1 MSHST
6 QASSLSPQS
15 FSEGDWVFIH
25 PQKVFG
31 KIIETTSLWG
41 NTSFRI
47 WLPSSDSVVR
57 VDASAL
63 SPAQSSVLSTHHLT
77 YLAAAARVADA
88 LTQDVLL
95 APIESSVIPLPHQI
109 RALSRAISNDRV
121 RYLLADEVGLG
132 KTIEAGLI
140 MRELKLRGLVR
151 RTLVI
156 APKGLVTQWLAEM
169 AVHFNE
175 RFHPIMS
182 EDYRSLKRISAIYR
196 TEERGLRT
204 EFETTDSALR
214 AAKSNPFRAFDQI
227 VVSMDSVKPP
237 SGTGGAARER
247 FEDLISAGWDLVI
260 VDEAHRLGGSTD
272 QVARYKL
279 GQGLAEAA
287 PYLLLLSAT
296 PHQGKTDAFH
306 RLISVVDAQA
316 FPDVSSVTKERVQ
329 PYVIRTEKRRAID
342 ANGNPLFKP
351 RITELFPVKWD
362 CRLRNGE
369 TEIRG
374 NGDFAASPLHP
385 VSDSP
390 YVGRH
395 AAQRILY
402 EAVTE
407 YVREGYNQAMREKR
421 SYIGFLMI
429 LMQRLVVS
437 STRAIRTTLERR
449 LEALEAPQEQLTLF
463 PMVSEEDWADL
474 DGQEQMDTLLKTRLK
489 ALKNERAEVKLL
501 LEAARRCEAQGPDA
515 KAEAL
520 LDWIYRLQ
528 AEEGDPDLK
537 VLVFTEF
544 VPTQEMLYEFLTER
558 GFEVVC
564 LNGSM
569 DMEER
574 KRVQDAFAKDA
585 RILISTDAG
594 GEGLNLQFCHVVINY
609 DIPWNPMRLEQ
620 RIGRVD
626 RIGQTH
632 TVRAIN
638 FVFEDSVE
646 HRVREVLEEKLAVIF
661 EEFGIDKTG
670 DVLDS
675 AQAEKIFTEL
685 FMEAILYPDLP
696 APRPNTFY
704 VYAIQC
710 GDGSLY
716 IGQTNDIRDRWQ
728 RHQTGQVSWT
738 KSRLP
743 LKLIHYEE
751 CSSREEAVEREK
763 YLKTTNGRREL
774 KKLIAE
780 GRARQAGVVETKVDE
795 VLKSIQEQ
803 ARESRQS
810 ASVLGSTE
818 DLDPREAQR
827 LLAHPL
833 PHWVER
839 MTVSYLQAHGGKAER
854 KNGAWDLTWPNGERL
869 TNVVFTSKEAE
880 EKPLSRHVTLED
892 PKVRGLA
899 MRLPPFAPGQPVPV
913 ITLPGLAPEI
923 MGFWSLWRISI
934 STADLPG
941 RQTGWNR
948 RRIMPLFLAD
958 DGRVFAPTA
967 RHIWDQLLTT
977 PPTILRH
984 LDIETSHQAF
994 EQLREAAERQG
1005 KTIYDELVQA
1015 HRERLA
1021 REREKGEYA
1030 FAARRRA
1037 IERIGLPQ
1045 VRNHRLSLLEQEEER
1060 FREQLERRAQILPEM
1075 APLLLVRVE
1084 GRSAKR

>member
-1 MSHST
+1 MRD
-6 QASSLSPQS
+6 
-15 FSEGDWVFIH
+15 GDWCYSPEHGELCRV
-25 PQKVFG
+25 
-31 KIIETTSLWG
+31 IETQTLWG
-41 NTSFRI
+41 ETVCRV
-47 WLPSSDSVVR
+47 WLPGKDTVVR
-57 VDASAL
+57 LTATHLRPVHEASVGTVDGIAC
-63 SPAQSSVLSTHHLT
+63 
-77 YLAAAARVADA
+77 LAAAARVADA

-156 APKGLVTQWLAEM
+156 APKGLVTQWVAEM
-169 AVHFNE
+169 RTHFGEEFRLLIPSDFSAYRRIAQEDNLWQS
-175 RFHPIMS
+175 HP
-182 EDYRSLKRISAIYR
+182 
-196 TEERGLRT
+196 
-204 EFETTDSALR
+204 
-214 AAKSNPFRAFDQI
+214 Q
-227 VVSMDSVKPP
+227 VVCPMDSVKPLD
-237 SGTGGAARER
+237 SRRGWSRDQVAAYNRER

-296 PHQGKTDAFH
+296 PHQGKTDHFR
-306 RLISVVDAQA
+306 RLLSLLDPEA
-316 FPDVSSVTKERVQ
+316 FPDEESVSKERVQ

-342 ANGNPLFKP
+342 AQGKPLFKP
-351 RITELFPVKWD
+351 RRTEL
-362 CRLRNGE
+362 
-369 TEIRG
+369 
-374 NGDFAASPLHP
+374 AP
-385 VSDSP
+385 VSWED
-390 YVGRH
+390 RH
-395 AAQRILY
+395 RDQRLLY

-407 YVREGYNQAMREKR
+407 YIREGYNQAMREKR
-421 SYIGFLMI
+421 SAIGFLMI

-437 STRAIRTTLERR
+437 STHAIRTALERR
-449 LEALEAPQEQLTLF
+449 LEALEAPQEQLALF

-489 ALKNERAEVKLL
+489 ALKNEQAEVKLL
-501 LEAARRCEAQGPDA
+501 LEAAKRCESQGPDA

-528 AEEGDPDLK
+528 AEESDPNLK

-544 VPTQEMLYEFLTER
+544 VATQEMLYEFLTER
-558 GFEVVC
+558 GITVVC

-569 DMEER
+569 EMEER

-626 RIGQTH
+626 RIGQTR

-675 AQAEKIFTEL
+675 AQAERIFDDL
-685 FMEAILYPDLP
+685 YVEAILNP
-696 APRPNTFY
+696 
-704 VYAIQC
+704 
-710 GDGSLY
+710 
-716 IGQTNDIRDRWQ
+716 
-728 RHQTGQVSWT
+728 
-738 KSRLP
+738 
-743 LKLIHYEE
+743 
-751 CSSREEAVEREK
+751 EA
-763 YLKTTNGRREL
+763 
-774 KKLIAE
+774 A
-780 GRARQAGVVETKVDE
+780 ETKINE
-795 VLKSIQEQ
+795 VVKSFEEQ

-810 ASVLGSTE
+810 VSVLGSVE
-818 DLDPREAQR
+818 DLDPSETQR

-833 PHWVER
+833 QHWVER

-854 KNGAWDLTWPNGERL
+854 KNGAWDLTWPNGDRL

-899 MRLPPFAPGQPVPV
+899 MRLPPFAPGQLVPV

-923 MGFWSLWRISI
+923 MGFWSLWQISVT
-934 STADLPG
+934 SHESRVASRPDGLVTLDPG
-941 RQTGWNR
+941 PETRR

-967 RHIWDQLLTT
+967 RHIWDQLLVTK
-977 PPTILRH
+977 PTILRH
-984 LDIETSHQAF
+984 LDVETSHQAF
-994 EQLREAAERQG
+994 ERLQAAAERQG

-1060 FREQLERRAQILPEM
+1060 FREELERRARILPEM
-1075 APLLLVRVE
+1075 APLALVRVE
-1084 GRSAKR
+1084 GGVHG